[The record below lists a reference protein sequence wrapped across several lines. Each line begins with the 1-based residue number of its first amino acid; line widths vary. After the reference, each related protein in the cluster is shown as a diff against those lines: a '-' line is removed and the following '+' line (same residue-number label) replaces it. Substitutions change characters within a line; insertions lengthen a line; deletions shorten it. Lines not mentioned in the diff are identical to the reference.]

1 MIEGWFDAAGRPYV
15 AAQVYLPRLERVPRH
30 LELLVDTGADVTSL
44 HPMDCMGIPYEALR
58 DLSETGG
65 VGGAAG
71 YYSEDAFVVFDDGE
85 ITHIYSMRVD
95 IAVPSRDNATLPSLL
110 GQDILRHWRVIHDR
124 PGNSLSIDVVRAD
137 MTVSSGA

>member
-1 MIEGWFDAAGRPYV
+1 MAGRPYV
-15 AAQVYLPRLERVPRH
+15 AAQVYLPRLEDVPRH
-30 LELLVDTGADVTSL
+30 LELLVDTGADATSL
-44 HPMDCMGIPYEALR
+44 HPMDCIGLPYEVLR

-65 VGGAAG
+65 VGGVAG

-95 IAVPSRDNATLPSLL
+95 IAVPTRNNMTLPSLL

-137 MTVSSGA
+137 MTVSS